1 MPRSFQINK
10 DVRMSKVDTSSSES
24 QCGERLWISE
34 GLVDLQYRMAN
45 KQDGY
50 VQSTETG
57 LDCDVLIIGSG
68 YGAAVCAAAL
78 GETIYEG
85 NAPRRIWLLERG
97 EAYLPGQFPNQLAQ
111 APVHVRFNTPHHLN
125 TKGNRSG
132 LFDVRVSDDVSALVA
147 NGLGGGSLINAGVM
161 AWPNPAVFRQSP
173 WPLAIA
179 REGTDLQQRARA
191 MMVRLGATLPGHGGD
206 NTIDR
211 QPQSLA
217 KFDALKKISSG
228 SDQARRAFK
237 PTPITVAMCEG
248 DLSADNVRLTACNRC
263 GDCATGCNQGAKI
276 SLDTN
281 LLASAARRGVR
292 LFTGATVMHL
302 SQDAPTDTR
311 PSAWIVHVQHTDPQT
326 QWRHGQPI
334 QIRAGKVIVAAGTFG
349 STGILLR
356 SKQQGLALSD
366 VLGERFSANGDLVM
380 TAYDQRQE
388 VRAIA
393 SENVPHEQRQVGPTI
408 TGMIDCRSDADRPL
422 AAQYVV
428 QDLAVPAVLD
438 RIFSELN
445 TTAHAVHQL
454 GQIDRSTHHGNEQAD
469 DPLSVH
475 PDKLRRT
482 FPLAIIGHDTAQGRI
497 QLVQIRNKR
506 DEPPSDTPFLPS
518 DGAVSVT
525 WPQLR
530 NDPRFDAQLDE
541 LKDLCASSG
550 TGGTL
555 LPNPGWKP
563 VPKNME
569 FLVDGK
575 RGPLFTAHP
584 LGGCPMGTTVM
595 DGVVNDLGQVF
606 APGQPSPDAVHEGLV
621 VLDGSIMPTS
631 LGINPSLT
639 IATLADR
646 AIRRLIAQWQMG
658 EPRADVGEPRERPKA
673 TAVPLP
679 STASTHIEIS
689 EQMRGDIGAYKI
701 EITLRFEEIAVSALL
716 QGQPARRTLTV
727 NPAHSFVRVI
737 DPRGM
742 RPGRPAH
749 KVWDE
754 GQVVLKA
761 QLGGHLY
768 ALHRDQRCAPERIG
782 KAFKAWV
789 LNRGLR
795 DVTQLILKH
804 LTNMTP
810 PDLSEPDIKERVLSG
825 VALASRAGEV
835 RLLEYDLLISKV
847 LVHEAPWASPNLLEG
862 QRIKGRKKLTYSRR
876 GNPWEQLMTMTVDR
890 FPGLNCPTD
899 PQPTLKLNMA
909 YLADIGVPLLRIT
922 RQRDMPSALM
932 DLTSLALLFVRV
944 LMNIHVW
951 SMRAVD
957 EGPEREAIRLPGFV
971 PGLPPPQIT
980 ELDVDA
986 PLNDDTPV
994 RVRLTRYPTAQPGRR
1009 PRPLVMLHGYSASGT
1024 TFAHHA
1030 VQPGLAKFMW
1040 DQGHDIWLV
1049 DMRTSAGMPTAT
1061 YPWTFEDVGLKDI
1074 PLALGYIADAC
1085 GTPQVDV
1092 FAHCMGSAMLWM
1104 GLLARPTA
1112 TAELAP
1118 RFQAAIK
1125 RLQGQTD
1132 TDAPALIHRLCMSQ
1146 IAPMMRFK
1154 EGNLLRAYIMR
1165 YVRQHLP
1172 LGPYRFKPD
1181 PKDTDTNE
1189 VLDQVMERLLATI
1202 PYPEEEFDIENPVF
1216 PPWKTTPWARTR
1228 RRMDALYGRDFNIR
1242 ELDQPVLDF
1251 MDDHFGPL
1259 NLNTLSQALHL
1270 ARNSVISDRFG
1281 MNCYV
1286 TPYDISKV
1294 VATLDK
1300 MMSVHGEENG
1310 LADIRGLHDFHEY
1323 VTGIDPSFASKYQIE
1338 PIAGLGHQDCLIGRN
1353 APVKVFPLVAD
1364 FFNQAAS

>member
-1 MPRSFQINK
+1 
-10 DVRMSKVDTSSSES
+10 MSKANASSNES
-24 QCGERLWISE
+24 AYGERQWISE
-34 GLVDLQYRMAN
+34 GLADLQYRMAHA
-45 KQDGY
+45 QEGFAPDPR
-50 VQSTETG
+50 TG
-57 LDCDVLIIGSG
+57 LDCDVLIVGSG

-78 GETIYEG
+78 SSTLDGREG
-85 NAPRRIWLLERG
+85 SPARIWLLERG
-97 EAYLPGQFPNQLAQ
+97 EAYLPGEFPNQLAET
-111 APVHVRFNTPHHLN
+111 PVHVRFNTPHNLN
-125 TKGNRSG
+125 TKGNRCG

-173 WPLAIA
+173 WPRTIA
-179 REGTDLQQRARA
+179 QDESDLQQLARA
-191 MMVRLGATLPGHGGD
+191 MMIRLGAAPADGVGD
-206 NTIDR
+206 NTIARQDR
-211 QPQSLA
+211 PLA
-217 KFDALKKISSG
+217 KFEALKKISTG
-228 SDQARRAFK
+228 SDKTRSAFK
-237 PTPITVAMCEG
+237 PTPITVAMRDG
-248 DLSADNVRLTACNRC
+248 DLSSDQVRLSACNRC

-292 LFTGATVMHL
+292 LFTGATVMHIGKG
-302 SQDAPTDTR
+302 DPTDAL
-311 PSAWIVHVQHTDPQT
+311 PSSWIVHVQHTDPQM
-326 QWRHGQPI
+326 QWRHGPLM

-356 SKQQGLALSD
+356 SRQQGLALSD

-380 TAYDQRQE
+380 AAYDQKQDIS
-388 VRAIA
+388 AIA
-393 SENVPHEQRQVGPTI
+393 SEHVAHAQRDVGPTI
-408 TGMIDCRSDADRPL
+408 TGMIDRRDDLDKPL
-422 AAQYVV
+422 HAQYVV
-428 QDLAVPAVLD
+428 QDLAVPAALE
-438 RIFSELN
+438 RIFCELN
-445 TTAHAVHQL
+445 TTAYAVHQL
-454 GQIDRSTHHGNEQAD
+454 GEMDLSTHKSDDQAG
-469 DPLSVH
+469 DPMSMH
-475 PDKLRRT
+475 PDRLRRT

-497 QLVQIRNKR
+497 QLVQGQCKR

-518 DGAVSVT
+518 DSAVTVS

-530 NDPRFDAQLDE
+530 QDPRFDTQLDE
-541 LKDLCASSG
+541 LKALCANSG
-550 TGGTL
+550 MGGTL

-584 LGGCPMGTTVM
+584 LGGCPMGSSVT
-595 DGVVNDLGQVF
+595 DGVVNEIGQVF
-606 APGQPSPDAVHEGLV
+606 APGQATPDAVHDGLV
-621 VLDGSIMPTS
+621 VLDGSIIPTS

-646 AIRRLIAQWQMG
+646 AIQRLMAQWHMGQQMGQPHPPSEPG
-658 EPRADVGEPRERPKA
+658 EPRDRPRA
-673 TAVPLP
+673 TATPLP
-679 STASTHIEIS
+679 APISTHIEIS
-689 EQMRGDIGAYKI
+689 EQMRGDVGPYKV
-701 EITLRFEEIAVSALL
+701 EITLRFQEVAVSTLL
-716 QGQPARRTLTV
+716 QGSPARRTLKV

-737 DPRGM
+737 DPRGLP
-742 RPGRPAH
+742 PGVPAH
-749 KVWDE
+749 KVWE
-754 GQVVLKA
+754 QGRVLLNA
-761 QLGGHLY
+761 QLDGHLY
-768 ALHRDQRCAPERIG
+768 ALHREPRCAPERIA
-782 KAFKAWV
+782 KAGAAWT

-795 DVTQLILKH
+795 DITQLALKH
-804 LTNMTP
+804 LTSMIP
-810 PDLSEPDIKERVLSG
+810 PDMNEPGIKERVLNG

-847 LVHEAPWASPNLLEG
+847 LAHDASWATPGMLEG
-862 QRIKGRKKLTYSRR
+862 RHIKGRKKLTYSRR
-876 GNPWEQLMTMTVDR
+876 GNPWEQLMTMTLDR
-890 FPGLNCPTD
+890 FPGLSWPACSP
-899 PQPTLKLNMA
+899 PTLKLNMA

-932 DLTSLALLFVRV
+932 DLISLAMLFVRM
-944 LMNIHVW
+944 LLNIHVW
-951 SMRAVD
+951 TMRAVD
-957 EGPEREAIRLPGFV
+957 EGPQREAVRLPGFV

-986 PLNDDTPV
+986 PLSDGTPV
-994 RVRLTRYPTAQPGRR
+994 RVRLTRYPAAQAGRR

-1030 VQPGLAKFMW
+1030 VQPGLAKYLW

-1061 YPWTFEDVGLKDI
+1061 YPWTFEDAGQKDI
-1074 PLALGYIADAC
+1074 PLALSHIADAC
-1085 GTPQVDV
+1085 GTQQVDV

-1104 GLLARPTA
+1104 GLLARPDA
-1112 TAELAP
+1112 IAELPP
-1118 RFQAAIK
+1118 RCQVAI
-1125 RLQGQTD
+1125 RRMQGQAD
-1132 TDAPALIHRLCMSQ
+1132 TGAPALIHRLCMSQ

-1181 PKDTDTNE
+1181 PKDSDTNE
-1189 VLDQVMERLLATI
+1189 VLDKVMERLLATI

-1216 PPWKTTPWARTR
+1216 PPWKTAPWARTR

-1270 ARNSVISDRFG
+1270 ARNTVISDRFG
-1281 MNCYV
+1281 MNRYV

-1294 VATLDK
+1294 LDKLDK

-1310 LADIRGLHDFHEY
+1310 LADIRGLYDFREY
-1323 VTGIDPSFASKYQIE
+1323 VTGIDATYAGKYRIE
-1338 PIAGLGHQDCLIGRN
+1338 PIAGLGHQDCLIGRQ
-1353 APVKVFPLVAD
+1353 APVKVFPHVAD
-1364 FFNQAAS
+1364 FFNEAAS